1 MATGNIV
8 AAFGRLNPPTLGHAK
23 LIQHLISVAKAKSGK
38 VVLFISHSQDSQKN
52 PLSYSE
58 KVQLVRT
65 AFPGITIGP
74 ADINGPVN
82 VLDWAKASGA
92 ANVTLAV
99 GADRLDKFTSLAK
112 SWMAY
117 NPNSTKVTVSEIPR
131 FQAISATDA
140 RNLALKGDIKGFKRI
155 VMPGLSDAQIT
166 DVVKKIKDRLHE
178 MTDYTEFTLIVEADG
193 KVLTEKDKDAVIADL
208 TARLATLEKTVND
221 GKKDPDED
229 EIVIDDPDE
238 EDTTSKDTPKDKK
251 DAPADDAK
259 KPSPKADDSKDSKP
273 NPFEKKDGPSKDSG
287 DKKSAPPEKKSGKS
301 ESPAPEKKDAPEKAP
316 EESKFP
322 PLAGGKKE
330 EAAGEKKA
338 NPFEKKDGGE
348 SGDKSEKK
356 NPFEKGPKD
365 DIEVDEP
372 GDEEG
377 DEGGDGEESSDE
389 NPFGKKDEDGE
400 DSVEVDGP
408 LDEDGGVDEDG
419 NPIDDE
425 DIVDEADRTD
435 SDIEGNDS
443 KIALH
448 PPQRLKDT
456 MGQRYRLQMP
466 DEDEAKPESGDKP
479 SWENKNFKGEDEED
493 PEEDGEDGLD
503 DPDIELSDEDEEG
516 AQDGEESDDS
526 EAEIDVDAP
535 EDDDDEK
542 IPIRKNSKNS
552 QTKDEKNPDQEDSK
566 SSRDKKK
573 KPKGQAPVVY

>member
-52 PLSYSE
+52 PLSYNE
-58 KVQLVRT
+58 KVKLVRT

-92 ANVTLAV
+92 ANVILAV

-112 SWMAY
+112 SWMAH
-117 NPNSTKVTVSEIPR
+117 NPNSTKVTVSKIPR

-193 KVLTEKDKDAVIADL
+193 KVLTEKDKDEVIADL

-372 GDEEG
+372 GDS
-377 DEGGDGEESSDE
+377 DDDVGGDDNDESTDD
-389 NPFGKKDEDGE
+389 NPFAKKTDE
-400 DSVEVDGP
+400 DSVEVNDP
-408 LDEDGGVDEDG
+408 DEDV
-419 NPIDDE
+419 
-425 DIVDEADRTD
+425 VDEADRTP
-435 SDIEGNDS
+435 SDTEDNQS
-443 KIALH
+443 KLALH
-448 PPQRLKDT
+448 PAQRLKDV
-456 MGQRYRLQMP
+456 MGLRYRQQQ
-466 DEDEAKPESGDKP
+466 
-479 SWENKNFKGEDEED
+479 
-493 PEEDGEDGLD
+493 PEEDD
-503 DPDIELSDEDEEG
+503 S
-516 AQDGEESDDS
+516 EESDDEDS
-526 EAEIDVDAP
+526 WDNKNAKGSPEEEQDDQEDDEIDLETDEAPEPNNNTPTTAEIDVDAP
-535 EDDDDEK
+535 DDE
-542 IPIRKNSKNS
+542 
-552 QTKDEKNPDQEDSK
+552 DEDIENAP
-566 SSRDKKK
+566 KKK
-573 KPKGQAPVVY
+573 KKLKGKTPTSQVY